1 MKSYKRNSKMM
12 SEKVARTL
20 KNLGL
25 TEYEAR
31 AYTGLVSVG
40 PTSARELSDISNV
53 PYSRIYDVLSKL
65 ERKGWIEIQSSRPTR
80 YRAKSPSEALRLAQ
94 IEQEQEFKEASE
106 TILKE
111 LEPIY
116 EQKAEMKKPD
126 IWVIR
131 GTRNLIGKIGEM
143 FARAQIE
150 ILITIPTITKELA
163 GLQSFI
169 PALDVK
175 SLRLKLLT
183 SKRKG
188 LVSKLRSLPSLE
200 VRYREPLFGG
210 GVIVDGREVLL
221 LLGSKEEKLGIWS
234 DEIGLVKY
242 AKEYFEYLWKDSCSY
257 SG

>member
-1 MKSYKRNSKMM
+1 MR
-12 SEKVARTL
+12 EKVARTL

-40 PTSARELSDISNV
+40 PTSAGELSDTSNV

-65 ERKGWIEIQSSRPTR
+65 ERKGWIEIQSGRPTR
-80 YRAKSPSEALRLAQ
+80 YKAKSPSEALRLAQ

-111 LEPIY
+111 LEPVY

-150 ILITIPTITKELA
+150 ILITIPTLTKELA
-163 GLQSFI
+163 ELQNFF
-169 PALDVK
+169 PLLEAK
-175 SLRLKLLT
+175 NLKLRMLT
-183 SKRKG
+183 SKKG
-188 LVSKLRSLPSLE
+188 RFAKKLRSAPNLE
-200 VRYREPLFGG
+200 IRYREPLFGG
-210 GVIVDGREVLL
+210 GIIVDSREVLL
-221 LLGSKEEKLGIWS
+221 VLGGARERLGIWS
-234 DEIGLVKY
+234 DEVGLTKF
-242 AKEYFEYLWKDSCSY
+242 AKEYFEYLWKDSKVK
-257 SG
+257 